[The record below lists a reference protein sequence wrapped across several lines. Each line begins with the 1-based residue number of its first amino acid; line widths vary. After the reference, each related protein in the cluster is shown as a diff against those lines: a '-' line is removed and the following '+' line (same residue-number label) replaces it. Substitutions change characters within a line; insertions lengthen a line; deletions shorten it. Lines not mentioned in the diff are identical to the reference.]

1 MGDSMENMRNF
12 NPKFSPFESGK
23 GKNEGKP
30 DDIFL
35 HQTNIEKK
43 VKGKENK
50 NNIGIQAKKETTPP
64 TKDGSYKQ
72 SDNFSDNTYFR
83 LSGFATEEEEKRQGP
98 KKAPSPEGFSFEKRV
113 DTKQEPVTHNIAV
126 QKEKSKSTVTKA
138 QSKAKSKAQSEPER
152 TALQKAVRIL
162 WFPVTLLVVLFV
174 GLIIGHSYLGGQ
186 PAGDV
191 FSIQMWE
198 HLYKLIFTK

>member
-12 NPKFSPFESGK
+12 NPKFSPFETGE
-23 GKNEGKP
+23 GKNEGKR

-43 VKGKENK
+43 VKNKENK

-72 SDNFSDNTYFR
+72 ADNFSDNTYVR

-98 KKAPSPEGFSFEKRV
+98 KKTPPSEGFSFEKRV
-113 DTKQEPVTHNIAV
+113 DTKHEPVTH
-126 QKEKSKSTVTKA
+126 SKVV
-138 QSKAKSKAQSEPER
+138 QSKKSFSSASKTQAKPER
-152 TALQKAVRIL
+152 TFLQKTVRVL
-162 WFPVTLLVVLFV
+162 WFPVTLVVVWIV